1 MDIDTIKDFRKV
13 EKYLKKF
20 MKKETVSV
28 IGLGFVGFPMA
39 CILASKKD
47 FFDVI
52 GIDKDIEKIKKEKI
66 EAQKKCKFI

>member
-1 MDIDTIKDFRKV
+1 
-13 EKYLKKF
+13 

-52 GIDKDIEKIKKEKI
+52 GIDKDIEKIKKRRLKLS
-66 EAQKKCKFI
+66 KKCKFI

>member
-1 MDIDTIKDFRKV
+1 
-13 EKYLKKF
+13 

-39 CILASKKD
+39 CILKAKD

-66 EAQKKCKFI
+66 ALSKKMQIYLKIKI

>member
-1 MDIDTIKDFRKV
+1 
-13 EKYLKKF
+13 

-52 GIDKDIEKIKKEKI
+52 GMIKILKKL
-66 EAQKKCKFI
+66 KKRR